1 MKVSGFILIIIFLV
15 FIALGLPDALL
26 GASWNQSRLEFGV
39 EIGAI
44 GYYTFMSY
52 ISILVATFYAPHI
65 LTLFKTKAIVATS
78 VLGMGISLIVIS
90 RIPTFGW
97 LLLMAIPMGL
107 GSGLIDLSLQHYVA
121 YHLKAAHMNF
131 LHSFYGVGVT
141 LGPFLMAT
149 ALAFSSWRQGYVWV
163 GFILVVISLFII
175 GSFSFWPPETKAQMN
190 GQKSARI
197 KEAFK
202 TPGVKNS
209 ILIFLVAVH
218 VESMIG
224 VFIATYA
231 YVALGFSFSVA
242 ALATTTFFLAM
253 TLSRILSG
261 MLTLKVK
268 AQTMVIGGEI
278 LLGLA
283 AVVLA
288 ISLWVPTLAFV
299 SFFLL
304 GLGSGPIYPNM
315 MHLNKEFFGSFKLS
329 RVMSLQM
336 VIGYTGFGILTPL
349 AGQWFERVSV
359 LAFPYFVFLM
369 GTLLLTLS
377 VIYFKR
383 QKRALKS

>member
-1 MKVSGFILIIIFLV
+1 MKVSGFVLVIIFLV

-26 GASWNQSRLEFGV
+26 GSSWNQSRLEFGV

-44 GYYTFMSY
+44 GFYTFMSY
-52 ISILVATFYAPHI
+52 ISILVATFYAPQV
-65 LTLFKTKAIVATS
+65 LTLFKTKTIVATS
-78 VLGMGISLIVIS
+78 VMGMGISLLIIS
-90 RIPTFGW
+90 RIPSFNL

-121 YHLKAAHMNF
+121 SHLKASHMNF

-149 ALAFSSWRQGYVWV
+149 ALAFSTWRQGYLWV
-163 GFILVVISLFII
+163 GFILVTISLII
-175 GSFSFWPPETKAQMN
+175 VASFSFWPPETKAQIN

-231 YVALGFSFSVA
+231 YIALGFSFSVA

-253 TLSRILSG
+253 TVSRILSG
-261 MLTLKVK
+261 MLTLKIK

-278 LLGLA
+278 LLGVA

-288 ISLWVPTLAFV
+288 LSLWIPALAFV
-299 SFFLL
+299 SFFML

-359 LAFPYFVFLM
+359 LAFPYFILLM
-369 GTLLLTLS
+369 GSLLLTLS
-377 VIYFKR
+377 LIYFKGH
-383 QKRALKS
+383 KNGFKI